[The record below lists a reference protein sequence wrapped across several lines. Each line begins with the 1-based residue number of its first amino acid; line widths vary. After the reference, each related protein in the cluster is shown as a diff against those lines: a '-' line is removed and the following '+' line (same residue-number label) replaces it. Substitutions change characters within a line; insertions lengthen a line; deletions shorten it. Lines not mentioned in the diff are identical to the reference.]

1 LYTGCGE
8 QNRETAEVEE
18 EMDSR
23 LCVKHRGKE
32 RTIPGMNLER
42 TIMLP
47 LPRPYDKNIMKK
59 LLKSDELLRIC
70 QQAIANAIDR
80 VLDFKLRISVYT
92 NAR

>member
-8 QNRETAEVEE
+8 QNRETAEVED

-32 RTIPGMNLER
+32 RTIPGMNLV
-42 TIMLP
+42 IMLP
-47 LPRPYDKNIMKK
+47 WPRPYDKNIMKK
-59 LLKSDELLRIC
+59 LLKSDEVLRIC

-80 VLDFKLRISVYT
+80 VLDFNLRISVYT